1 MASVESS
8 PADSSMIK
16 DADVTVSNWAG
27 LQGREN
33 TIESSEDVEV
43 GQSSKSS
50 GVLNV
55 IISGLAL
62 FSDGYNAQITLQP
75 RCLPLTSF
83 LVYGRYKDGMSPTIK
98 GRLSNSFLIGE
109 IFGMIFFGVLIDRL
123 GRRTGVVMA
132 TTFLVLGIALAAAA
146 HGKSELG
153 MFWMMIIARGVAG
166 FGAGGEYPV
175 CATSATEAADET
187 TKLRKNRGFLV
198 ASTTNFAVDLG
209 FVSAGI
215 VALIVLACYG
225 QETRA
230 GVWRVSFGIGFV
242 LPLVICFFRIR
253 MINST
258 QYRKHSIRSRYP
270 YGLILKRYW
279 KPMLGTCESPHHSI
293 ICSSVDF
300 VALAWFC
307 YDFVTYPFGIF
318 SSTIIQQLMTDNST
332 VQNIGYGTVINCFYL
347 PGCLLGGYLMDK
359 IGRKQNMTLGFMLW
373 AIWGFILGGALHPIQ
388 SVFPLFVVMYG
399 IFMALG
405 EMGPGVSTFLCA
417 AESFPTPLR
426 GHFLGFAAAVGK
438 AGASIG
444 TEVFTP
450 IQNSF
455 ATTAK
460 GQQAVFLIASAFTV
474 VGGLIAWFLIP
485 DMSREL
491 EDEDAK
497 FKAYLEENGYDVSHY
512 GDEALQVERKSG
524 H

>member
-27 LQGREN
+27 LKGRES
-33 TIESSEDVEV
+33 TIESSEDVEA
-43 GQSSKSS
+43 GQSGKSS

-55 IISGLAL
+55 FISGLAL
-62 FSDGYNAQITLQP
+62 FSDGYNAQI
-75 RCLPLTSF
+75 S
-83 LVYGRYKDGMSPTIK
+83 
-98 GRLSNSFLIGE
+98 RLSNSFLIGE
-109 IFGMIFFGVLIDRL
+109 IFGMLFFGVLIDRL
-123 GRRTGVVMA
+123 GRRTGVVAA

-198 ASTTNFAVDLG
+198 ASTTDFAVDLG

-225 QETRA
+225 QETRS
-230 GVWRVSFGIGFV
+230 GVWRVSFGLGFV
-242 LPLVICFFRIR
+242 VP
-253 MINST
+253 
-258 QYRKHSIRSRYP
+258 
-270 YGLILKRYW
+270 
-279 KPMLGTCESPHHSI
+279 
-293 ICSSVDF
+293 
-300 VALAWFC
+300 LAWFC

-455 ATTAK
+455 DTTAK

-491 EDEDAK
+491 EDEDAR

-512 GDEALQVERKSG
+512 GEALQVDRKSG

>member
-1 MASVESS
+1 
-8 PADSSMIK
+8 MIK
-16 DADVTVSNWAG
+16 DAKVTVDNWG
-27 LQGREN
+27 N
-33 TIESSEDVEV
+33 TKAQNGVIESNGDVEA
-43 GQSSKSS
+43 GQSGKSS

-62 FSDGYNAQITLQP
+62 FSDGYNAQIIGYME
-75 RCLPLTSF
+75 PLFSV
-83 LVYGRYKDGMSPTIK
+83 LYNDGMSPTIK
-98 GRLSNSFLIGE
+98 SRLSNSFLIGE
-109 IFGMIFFGVLIDRL
+109 IFGMLFFGVLIDRV
-123 GRRTGVVMA
+123 GRRTGVVAA
-132 TTFLVLGIALAAAA
+132 TLFLVLGIALAAAA
-146 HGKSELG
+146 HGTSELG
-153 MFWMMIIARGVAG
+153 MFWMMIVARGVAG

-187 TKLRKNRGFLV
+187 VKLRKNRGFLV
-198 ASTTNFAVDLG
+198 ASTTDFAVDLG
-209 FVSAGI
+209 FVTAGI
-215 VALIVLACYG
+215 VALVVLACYG

-230 GVWRVSFGIGFV
+230 GVWRVCFGLGFV
-242 LPLVICFFRIR
+242 LPLFICFFRIR

-258 QYRKHSIRSRYP
+258 QYRKHSIKSRYP
-270 YGLILKRYW
+270 YWLILKRYW
-279 KPMLGTCESPHHSI
+279 KPMLGTS
-293 ICSSVDF
+293 
-300 VALAWFC
+300 LAWFC

-347 PGCLLGGYLMDK
+347 PGCLLGGLLMDK
-359 IGRKQNMTLGFMLW
+359 IGRKQTMTLGFMIW
-373 AIWGFILGGALHPIQ
+373 SIWGFILGGALHPIQ
-388 SVFPLFVVMYG
+388 SIFPLFVVMYG

-426 GHFLGFAAAVGK
+426 GHFLGLAAAVGK

-455 ATTAK
+455 DTTAE

-474 VGGLIAWFLIP
+474 VGGLIAWFTIP

-491 EDEDAK
+491 ETEDAR

-512 GDEALQVERKSG
+512 GEALLADRKG
-524 H
+524 GL

>member
-8 PADSSMIK
+8 PVDTSMIK

-27 LQGREN
+27 LKGRES
-33 TIESSEDVEV
+33 TVESSEDVEA
-43 GQSSKSS
+43 GQSGKSS

-55 IISGLAL
+55 FISGLAL
-62 FSDGYNAQITLQP
+62 FSDGYNAQIN
-75 RCLPLTSF
+75 CLPLTSF

-109 IFGMIFFGVLIDRL
+109 IFGMLFFGVLIDRL
-123 GRRTGVVMA
+123 GRRTGVVAA

-198 ASTTNFAVDLG
+198 ASTTDFAVDLG

-225 QETRA
+225 QETRS
-230 GVWRVSFGIGFV
+230 GVWRVSFGLGFV

-258 QYRKHSIRSRYP
+258 QYQKHSIKSRYP

-279 KPMLGTCESPHHSI
+279 KPMLGTCGSPNHLSM
-293 ICSSVDF
+293 CSSADF

-455 ATTAK
+455 DTTAK

-491 EDEDAK
+491 EDEDAR

-512 GDEALQVERKSG
+512 GEALQVDRKSG

>member
-1 MASVESS
+1 MAS
-8 PADSSMIK
+8 
-16 DADVTVSNWAG
+16 DADVTVSKWTG
-27 LQGREN
+27 LQGQEN
-33 TIESSEDVEV
+33 TIESREDVEA

-62 FSDGYNAQITLQP
+62 FSDGYNAQITVQAIQAIQALQP
-75 RCLPLTSF
+75 RSLPLTSF
-83 LVYGRYKDGMSPTIK
+83 LVHGRYKDGMSPTIK

-109 IFGMIFFGVLIDRL
+109 IFGMLFFGVLIDRM
-123 GRRTGVVMA
+123 GRRTGVVAA
-132 TTFLVLGIALAAAA
+132 TAFLVLGIALAAAA

-198 ASTTNFAVDLG
+198 ASTTDFAVDLG

-230 GVWRVSFGIGFV
+230 GVWRISFGIGFV
-242 LPLVICFFRIR
+242 
-253 MINST
+253 
-258 QYRKHSIRSRYP
+258 
-270 YGLILKRYW
+270 
-279 KPMLGTCESPHHSI
+279 
-293 ICSSVDF
+293 
-300 VALAWFC
+300 
-307 YDFVTYPFGIF
+307 
-318 SSTIIQQLMTDNST
+318 
-332 VQNIGYGTVINCFYL
+332 TVINCFYL

-373 AIWGFILGGALHPIQ
+373 SIWGFILGGALHPIQ

-455 ATTAK
+455 DTTAK

-491 EDEDAK
+491 EDEDAR

-512 GDEALQVERKSG
+512 GDALQVDRKSG